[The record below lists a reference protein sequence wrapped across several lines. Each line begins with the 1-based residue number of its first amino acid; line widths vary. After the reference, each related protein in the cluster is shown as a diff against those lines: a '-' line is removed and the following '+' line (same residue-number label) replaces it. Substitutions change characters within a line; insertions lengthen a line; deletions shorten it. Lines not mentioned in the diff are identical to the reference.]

1 MADETTPSLV
11 WTTFWT
17 TFWEEN
23 CHVCGQL
30 ESADYN
36 G

>member
-11 WTTFWT
+11 WTTFW
-17 TFWEEN
+17 EEN
-23 CHVCGQL
+23 YHTCSQL